1 MSMPTTMAPDALVCE
16 NAVTTACSMNEV
28 SGTENSWKAL
38 IAVELEQAEKIFQAE
53 LDTRAPY
60 VKDLIAHLAHYRG
73 KRLRP
78 TLLLLTARACGSMH
92 PEHPMLAAV
101 VEMIHTAT
109 LVHDD
114 VLDSADLRRHVA
126 TINARWGISS
136 SVLLGDML
144 FTHAFHL
151 ASKTGSALACQL
163 IGEATNKVCEGEL
176 RQIGEQGNLQLT
188 EEDYFSIIGGKTAS
202 LTACC
207 CQLGATFAR
216 AEPKLIEAM
225 TSFGHHLGMAFQV
238 ADDVLDLIGNES
250 QAGKSLGTD
259 VLQKKLTLPLIHLLQ
274 KGGAVSDE
282 ARDIL
287 ETPTENG
294 LLRLRHLLN
303 EAGSIVY
310 AQRVAER
317 HIRLARDILRLLPE
331 SPARQT
337 LDSMLQRIIYRQ
349 C

>member
-1 MSMPTTMAPDALVCE
+1 MALPTETATDRITSSARVDTAPHVQESRSDFAFVHLVAQEMAE
-16 NAVTTACSMNEV
+16 
-28 SGTENSWKAL
+28 
-38 IAVELEQAEKIFQAE
+38 AERIFQAE

-60 VKDLIAHLAHYRG
+60 VRDLIAHLAHYRG

-78 TLLLLTARACGSMH
+78 ALLLLTAKACGSIK

-151 ASKTGSALACQL
+151 ASKTGSALACQI

-176 RQIGEQGNLQLT
+176 RQIGEQGNLRLT
-188 EEDYFSIIGGKTAS
+188 ETDYFSIIGGKTAA

-207 CQLGATFAR
+207 CQLGAIFSGAT
-216 AEPKLIEAM
+216 PVLIEAL
-225 TSFGHHLGMAFQV
+225 TAFGHHLGIAFQV
-238 ADDVLDLIGNES
+238 ADDVLDLTGSES
-250 QAGKSLGTD
+250 IAGKSLGTD

-274 KGGAVSDE
+274 QGDARSNE

-287 ETPTENG
+287 EDPQSHSIP
-294 LLRLRHLLN
+294 RLRQLL
-303 EAGSIVY
+303 EQAESIQY
-310 AQRVAER
+310 AQHKAER
-317 HIRLARDILRLLPE
+317 HVRQAREILQMLPV
-331 SPARQT
+331 SDARQMLDAMT
-337 LDSMLQRIIYRQ
+337 LKIIHRKN
-349 C
+349 

>member
-1 MSMPTTMAPDALVCE
+1 MSLPAATAPDAMV
-16 NAVTTACSMNEV
+16 
-28 SGTENSWKAL
+28 GTPIVAESHAASTGRSEQPL
-38 IAVELEQAEKIFQAE
+38 FVPIAAELAQAEKIFQDE
-53 LDTRAPY
+53 LNTRAPY
-60 VKDLIAHLAHYRG
+60 VRDLIAHLAHYRG

-78 TLLLLTARACGSMH
+78 ALLLLTAKACGKVSS
-92 PEHPMLAAV
+92 EHLKLAAV

-176 RQIGEQGNLQLT
+176 RQIGEQGNLNLD
-188 EEDYFSIIGGKTAS
+188 EADYYAIIGGKTAA

-207 CQLGATFAR
+207 CQLGAIFAAAAPR
-216 AEPKLIEAM
+216 IVEAM
-225 TSFGHHLGMAFQV
+225 TSLGNHLGIAFQV
-238 ADDVLDLIGNES
+238 ADDVLDLLGSEKET
-250 QAGKSLGTD
+250 GKSLGTD

-274 KGGAVSDE
+274 QNSNRSEE
-282 ARDIL
+282 ARDLL
-287 ETPTENG
+287 EAPSERTMPR
-294 LLRLRHLLN
+294 LRLLLA
-303 EAGSIVY
+303 ESRSIQY
-310 AQRVAER
+310 AQQEAER
-317 HIRLARDILRLLPE
+317 HVRQAREILHQLPDTD
-331 SPARQT
+331 ARRT
-337 LDSMLQRIIYRQ
+337 LDSMLAKIVNRKT
-349 C
+349 